1 MEESFPGKLG
11 IQQRLLPNYRVGFF
25 DSLAGH
31 CTGRLEVIAGQPGP
45 YEAVHE
51 AKELRLAKKV
61 MCRNLHFLS
70 ASSPYYLLW
79 QKGLINWLKNFDPD
93 LLVIEA
99 NYRYLSTCL
108 AIRWMH
114 NRGKPVVGWGLGVK
128 QPGGGIHRFR
138 GIAYV
143 HDWLS
148 RSLLNSCDGL
158 ISYSK
163 KGVNEYRSIGFPA
176 ERIFHAPN
184 AVMPRPDWPLPNR
197 SLAKDKQAT
206 VLFVGRLQDRKRIDN
221 LIMACANLSKV
232 IQPKVWI
239 VGEGPARRNLESL
252 ANSLYPYVEFFGEL
266 HGDQVRPYFES
277 ADLFVLPGT
286 GGLAVQEAMAYGLP
300 IVAAEGDGTQNELV
314 RQQNGWLLPS
324 NDIKA
329 LTNALRKAL
338 SDRSQLQLMGRESYR
353 IVSEEYNLEIM
364 IERFVE
370 ALRSINSNKA
380 NFLNRSGL

>member
-99 NYRYLSTCL
+99 NYRYLSTRL

-114 NRGKPVVGWGLGVK
+114 NRGKPVVGWGLGVR

-239 VGEGPARRNLESL
+239 VGEGPARRKLESL